1 MGFNVNPATWHRP
14 VSGLRDG
21 TDFRDRAVLHAFK
34 GTPNIKWTLSPW
46 SSTSSCPFP
55 WVLFSASATVH

>member
-21 TDFRDRAVLHAFK
+21 TDFRDRSVLHAFN
-34 GTPNIKWTLSPW
+34 GTP
-46 SSTSSCPFP
+46 TSSGLFPLVVIGKFVSRFP
-55 WVLFSASATVH
+55 WVLFSSVTVH